1 VSIRKLPELNDE
13 FAQSIEDF
21 ESLEQMRTEAR
32 ANLERQQKETYEQ
45 AYNELILN
53 KILETATLKYPP
65 QMIEDEIQDL
75 IDRLK
80 NRLEQQ
86 GLDLDT
92 YLIKRKLS
100 LEDLKSEMRATAEE
114 NIQRSLILF
123 KVADNEHIE
132 VSPEDIK
139 EEATH
144 TITRLSEV
152 LPEDQLKRLSSEKMV
167 NSLIRSIMV
176 DRLIH
181 KTQERLRYIAQ
192 GISNEKQKTSE
203 ADEAEKN
210 EKLEENVTNKN
221 E

>member
-1 VSIRKLPELNDE
+1 
-13 FAQSIEDF
+13 
-21 ESLEQMRTEAR
+21 
-32 ANLERQQKETYEQ
+32 
-45 AYNELILN
+45 
-53 KILETATLKYPP
+53 
-65 QMIEDEIQDL
+65 MIEDEIQDL

-80 NRLEQQ
+80 NRLKQQ

-100 LEDLKSEMRATAEE
+100 LEDLKIEMRATAEE
-114 NIQRSLILF
+114 NIRRSLILF

-144 TITRLSEV
+144 TISRLSEV

-167 NSLIRSIMV
+167 NSLIKSIMV

-192 GISNEKQKTSE
+192 GISNEKQETSE

-210 EKLEENVTNKN
+210 EKLEENVSNN
-221 E
+221 NG

>member
-1 VSIRKLPELNDE
+1 
-13 FAQSIEDF
+13 
-21 ESLEQMRTEAR
+21 
-32 ANLERQQKETYEQ
+32 
-45 AYNELILN
+45 
-53 KILETATLKYPP
+53 
-65 QMIEDEIQDL
+65 
-75 IDRLK
+75 
-80 NRLEQQ
+80 
-86 GLDLDT
+86 
-92 YLIKRKLS
+92 
-100 LEDLKSEMRATAEE
+100 MRATAEE

-144 TITRLSEV
+144 TISRLSEV

-167 NSLIRSIMV
+167 NSLIKSIMV

-192 GISNEKQKTSE
+192 GISNEKQETSE

-210 EKLEENVTNKN
+210 EKLEENVSNN
-221 E
+221 NG